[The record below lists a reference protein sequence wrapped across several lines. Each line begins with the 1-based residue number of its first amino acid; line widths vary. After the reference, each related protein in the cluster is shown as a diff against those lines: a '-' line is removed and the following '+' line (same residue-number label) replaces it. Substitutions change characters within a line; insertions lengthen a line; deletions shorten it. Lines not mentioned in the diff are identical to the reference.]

1 MKAAP
6 TLGESTAGAVGI
18 DVERLTVS
26 RMLLC
31 ANSGG
36 GKSWALR
43 RLLEQTH
50 GAIQQLVI
58 DPEGEFFTLRE
69 RFDYVLAGKGGDCP
83 AEPRSAA
90 LLARRLLELGT
101 SAIVD
106 LYELAPRE
114 RVRFV
119 RLFVEAL
126 VDAPRELWHPA
137 LVVIDEAHAF
147 APEKGHGEAE
157 SGEAVA
163 RLMAQGR
170 KRGFCGVLAT
180 QRLSKLAKDVAA
192 EANNVLIGRAV
203 LDVDQKRAAAAL
215 GMSAGDAASKLRS
228 LKAGHFYAFGPALSG
243 EVVEVHV
250 GDVATSHP
258 KAGQRTAPP
267 PPPRERVRKI
277 LGQLADLP
285 KEAEAELR
293 TITEA
298 KQRVAQLERELAAAR
313 RAQPEPV
320 VERVEVPVLTE
331 QEFERIETLR
341 QLVEITPR
349 NLERTLRETAKS
361 VADSFSELA
370 AALRTRTPAATNQAR
385 RATPL
390 ATNGA
395 ALARQQPAPR
405 VRAGGGSGPGEPLPK
420 GERKILTALAQ
431 YEGGRSLRQVALL
444 AGYAVNG
451 GGFNNYLSSLRA
463 RGLIEGTRDC
473 LRITPDG
480 TAALGSFDPLPTG
493 PELLDHWMRQLGK
506 AEREALTVLVEAYPE
521 ALSKEELASRT
532 ESQYAADGGGFN
544 NALSRLRTLELVEGR
559 GELRASEELVA

>member
-1 MKAAP
+1 MKSHI
-6 TLGESTAGAVGI
+6 LGASTAGPVSI
-18 DVERLTVS
+18 DVERLIAS
-26 RMLLC
+26 RMLLT

-101 SAIVD
+101 SAILD
-106 LYELAPRE
+106 LYELAPSDRIL
-114 RVRFV
+114 FV
-119 RLFVEAL
+119 RRFVEAL
-126 VDAPRELWHPA
+126 VDAPRELWHPV
-137 LVVIDEAHAF
+137 LVVIDEAHTF
-147 APEKGHGEAE
+147 APEKGHGEAQ
-157 SGEAVA
+157 SAEAVA
-163 RLMAQGR
+163 RLMSQGR
-170 KRGFCGVLAT
+170 KRGFAGVLAT

-215 GMSAGDAASKLRS
+215 GMSSGDAASKLRS
-228 LKAGHFYAFGPALSG
+228 LKSGHFYAFGPALSG
-243 EVVEVHV
+243 DVVEVHV
-250 GDVATSHP
+250 GDVSTSHP

-331 QEFERIETLR
+331 RELERLETLR
-341 QLVEITPR
+341 KLVEITPQ
-349 NLERTLRETAKS
+349 NLERTLRETAKC
-361 VADSFSELA
+361 VAEGFGELA
-370 AALRTRTPAATNQAR
+370 AALRARTPSASAQTR
-385 RATPL
+385 RAPPP

-395 ALARQQPAPR
+395 ARQQPAPR
-405 VRAGGGSGPGEPLPK
+405 ARSSGSDGPGKPLPK
-420 GERKILTALAQ
+420 CERRILTALAQ
-431 YEGGRSLRQVALL
+431 YEDGRTLRQVALL
-444 AGYAVNG
+444 AGYAKNG
-451 GGFNNYLSSLRA
+451 GGFNNGLSALRSS
-463 RGLIEGTRDC
+463 GLIEGGRDC

-480 TAALGSFDPLPTG
+480 VAALGSFEPLPTG
-493 PELLDHWMRQLGK
+493 QELLAHWMAQLGK

-521 ALSKEELASRT
+521 ALSKEELAGRT
-532 ESQYAADGGGFN
+532 KSQYAADGGGFN
-544 NALSRLRTLELVEGR
+544 NALSRLRTLELVDGR
-559 GELRASEELVA
+559 GELRASEELL

>member
-1 MKAAP
+1 MKSHL
-6 TLGESTAGAVGI
+6 LGTSTAGPISI
-18 DVERLTVS
+18 DVERLIST

-101 SAIVD
+101 SSILD
-106 LYELAPRE
+106 LYELAPSDRIL
-114 RVRFV
+114 FV
-119 RLFVEAL
+119 RRFVEAL
-126 VDAPRELWHPA
+126 VDAPRELWHPV
-137 LVVIDEAHAF
+137 LVVIDEAHTF
-147 APEKGHGEAE
+147 APEKGHGEAQ
-157 SGEAVA
+157 SAEAVA
-163 RLMAQGR
+163 RLMSQGR
-170 KRGFCGVLAT
+170 KRGFAGVLAT

-215 GMSAGDAASKLRS
+215 GMSSGDAASKLRS
-228 LKAGHFYAFGPALSG
+228 LKSGHFYAFGPALSG
-243 EVVEVHV
+243 DVVEVHV

-313 RAQPEPV
+313 RAQPEAL

-331 QEFERIETLR
+331 RELERLDTLR
-341 QLVEITPR
+341 QLVEITPK
-349 NLERTLRETAKS
+349 NLEHALRETAKA
-361 VADSFSELA
+361 VVDSFSDLA
-370 AALRTRTPAATNQAR
+370 AALRARTPAAPNQAR
-385 RATPL
+385 RSPPP

-405 VRAGGGSGPGEPLPK
+405 VRSGGGSGAAGAPLPR
-420 GERKILTALAQ
+420 GERAVLTAIAQ
-431 YEGGRSLRQVALL
+431 HHDGVTREQLTVLTGYKRS
-444 AGYAVNG
+444 
-451 GGFNNYLSSLRA
+451 
-463 RGLIEGTRDC
+463 TRDAY
-473 LRITPDG
+473 LQRMGVAGLTEQGGDRILATQAGLD
-480 TAALGSFDPLPTG
+480 ALGSDFEPLPTG
-493 PELLDHWMRQLGK
+493 DALREHWLGRLPEG
-506 AEREALTVLVEAYPE
+506 ER
-521 ALSKEELASRT
+521 RI
-532 ESQYAADGGGFN
+532 
-544 NALSRLRTLELVEGR
+544 LELVAEVYPEPLDREAISKATEYARSSRDAYLQRLAARRLVSSTREGVR
-559 GELRASEELVA
+559 ARAELFGGR